1 LGVNS
6 IQLTH
11 AHGEVPIRGFNDEM
25 KVVIHKA
32 IGMAEPM
39 VAFVD
44 FVENEEKVLTIL
56 VILVNRLLFISPG
69 GDMIHS
75 ARIFDA

>member
-1 LGVNS
+1 
-6 IQLTH
+6 
-11 AHGEVPIRGFNDEM
+11 
-25 KVVIHKA
+25 
-32 IGMAEPM
+32 MAEPM